1 MRAALFALLLAA
13 CGKSPTPAEVD
24 AQPMPVDAPSTPNDG
39 TLDYDHCSAP
49 AGTAAITAA
58 HEDLQPQYARMYAGG
73 LFTGNDD
80 SGGPPGFALRPFF
93 TNEAP
98 TAVQDVIGCEG
109 GAPCT
114 SVGFVADVLFLRGD
128 ELGVHTAQ
136 IRNTASTWQAS
147 GTVTVTD
154 FVYPDHIV
162 GHVAGSIHVD
172 STAPQVTI
180 DGTFEN
186 SFCPGLLGAT
196 L

>member
-1 MRAALFALLLAA
+1 MRAGLFALLLVA
-13 CGKSPTPAEVD
+13 CADHAKSPSAVD
-24 AQPMPVDAPSTPNDG
+24 AQLAMPVDAMPNDA
-39 TLDYDHCSAP
+39 TLDYDHCNAP

-136 IRNTASTWQAS
+136 IRNSANTWQAS
-147 GTVTVTD
+147 GTVTLTD
-154 FVYPDHIV
+154 FVYPENIV
-162 GHVAGSIHVD
+162 GHVAGSIHVE
-172 STAPQVTI
+172 SSAPQVTI